1 MNAFLLLSTLNLS
14 LGGLVFLLG
23 FLILRE
29 NPGQRLNRVVA
40 LMLFFGGLGAV
51 FSALSFMASRGGTAA
66 APGTLRDLSYMWEL
80 FFPTLFL
87 FASIFPEE
95 RAFVRRPLLRFG
107 RRWRVGFAPLIFI
120 PHVFHFFFVLAASS
134 WRPEVQAA
142 NLGPFHYLGAL
153 ATLLGLVVKLFLF
166 IHRALFSLVNL
177 GFGLATMALLFD
189 SYRRARVPR
198 LRQQI
203 GVVAV
208 GLSASLVLYS
218 AASSIPTL
226 LGLQLTE
233 DLRASLTF
241 AALTLGPGSIAYA
254 VVRHKFLDAKLL
266 ARRGILYAL
275 SSAAL
280 VGLYLA
286 VAARLTRAL
295 SAAVGT
301 DVRVIESVML
311 IVALA
316 ISQPVVAWLEAM
328 LDRAFLKDPGDYRN
342 VLRRLA
348 SELQTTIDL
357 DALLGRTITTLTE
370 AMLLRTGH
378 VVVFGREAPIGRSGA
393 GAPLDAAA
401 LERVAR
407 LLRGVPAGEGGFRV
421 ADPVEGL
428 GAADRVFLASLGIAL
443 VVPLRWQDELVG
455 ALLLGE
461 KYTGTPLT
469 AEDAALL
476 ATLAGQVSVSLQ
488 NALLL
493 RDRVAVARF
502 EEELN
507 LARQIQRNSLLSE
520 FPVLPR
526 CEVHAL
532 TLPSK
537 HVGGDLYDVVEA
549 GDGDGSWFVAIADVS
564 GKGVP
569 AALLS
574 SMLQASLRTQAA
586 NVRSPA
592 EILRNINHL
601 MYRSTA
607 VQQFATFF
615 LARVDGERMELSF
628 SNAGHNWPVL
638 QRAGVERRFLQRGG
652 LILGFQEKVEFEE
665 ERVSL
670 LPGDVV
676 VLYTDGISEAADA
689 AGEQFGEERLYAA
702 LSAMPRTLSA
712 RDVAERLLA
721 TLREFLDGVEA
732 QDDITL
738 LVLKALEP
746 TAQQAGVE
754 PFTVESRSAE
764 LAARSAT
771 SGP

>member
-29 NPGQRLNRVVA
+29 NPGQRLNRIVA

-51 FSALSFMASRGGTAA
+51 FAALTFLASRGGTAA
-66 APGTLRDLSYMWEL
+66 APGLLQDLSYLWEL

-95 RAFVRRPLLRFG
+95 RAFVRRPLLRLG
-107 RRWRVGFAPLIFI
+107 RLGSVGLTPLVFV
-120 PHVFHFFFVLAASS
+120 PHAFHFLFVLVASY
-134 WRPEVQAA
+134 WDLEVQGAD
-142 NLGPFHYLGAL
+142 LGSLQFLGAL
-153 ATLLGLVVKLFLF
+153 VTVFGLIAKLFLYV
-166 IHRALFSLVNL
+166 HRALFSLVNL

-198 LRQQI
+198 LRQQL
-203 GVVAV
+203 GVVAL

-218 AASSIPTL
+218 LASSIPTL
-226 LGLQLTE
+226 LGLQISE
-233 DLRASLTF
+233 NLRASLTF

-280 VGLYLA
+280 VGLFLA
-286 VAARLTRAL
+286 VSTQLIEAL
-295 SAAVGT
+295 SEAVRI
-301 DVRVIESVML
+301 DVRIIESVLL

-316 ISQPVVAWLEAM
+316 LYQPVVAGLEAM
-328 LDRAFLKDPGDYRN
+328 LDRAFLKDPSDYRN

-357 DALLGRTITTLTE
+357 DALLSRTITTLTD
-370 AMLLRTGH
+370 AMLLRAGH
-378 VVVFGREAPIGRSGA
+378 MVVFGRGAPVVRSGTGA
-393 GAPLDAAA
+393 GLEAEALD
-401 LERVAR
+401 RIGG
-407 LLRGVPAGEGGFRV
+407 LLRRVPADVGSFRISD
-421 ADPVEGL
+421 AVEGL
-428 GAADRVFLASLGIAL
+428 ETPDRTFLATLGVSL
-443 VVPLRWQDELVG
+443 VVPLRWRQDLVG

-461 KYTGTPLT
+461 KLTGTSLT
-469 AEDAALL
+469 SEDVALL
-476 ATLAGQVSVSLQ
+476 DSLAGQVSVSLQ

-502 EEELN
+502 EEELS
-507 LARQIQRNSLLSE
+507 LARQIQRKSLLSE
-520 FPVLPR
+520 FPRLPR

-532 TLPSK
+532 TIPSK
-537 HVGGDLYDVVEA
+537 HVGGDLYDVVPA
-549 GDGDGSWFVAIADVS
+549 GNGSWYLAIADVS

-586 NVRSPA
+586 SVSSPA

-607 VQQFATFF
+607 IQQFATFF
-615 LARVDGERMELSF
+615 LARVDGEGLRLAF

-638 QRAGVERRFLQRGG
+638 QRPGGERCFLERGG
-652 LILGFQEKVEFEE
+652 LLLGILEGTDFEE
-665 ERVSL
+665 EHVDL
-670 LPGDVV
+670 APGDTV
-676 VLYTDGISEAADA
+676 VLYTDGISEAANA
-689 AGEQFGEERLYAA
+689 HGLQFGEERLYEVLAAMPRA
-702 LSAMPRTLSA
+702 LSARE
-712 RDVAERLLA
+712 VAERLLG
-721 TLREFLDGVEA
+721 TLHDFLDGTEP

-738 LVLKALEP
+738 MVLKVLE
-746 TAQQAGVE
+746 TA
-754 PFTVESRSAE
+754 PAE
-764 LAARSAT
+764 DERREGLEKVAAR
-771 SGP
+771 